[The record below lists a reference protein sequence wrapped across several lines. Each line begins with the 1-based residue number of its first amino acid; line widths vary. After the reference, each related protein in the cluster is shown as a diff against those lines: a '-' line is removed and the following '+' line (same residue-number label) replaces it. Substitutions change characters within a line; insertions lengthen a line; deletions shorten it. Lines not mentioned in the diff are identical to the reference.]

1 MSETTTPSIS
11 DTLVSS
17 STSKRNNNRRN
28 KKKRSQQ
35 NDQSVKFQG
44 ETADFGAVFVLGDE
58 TSEGKPSS
66 FKKAVVATEVYVA
79 ATYASSAK
87 VLGSLFDDEP
97 SLPTLAP
104 PPEPVGEDAENELRR
119 MMYMEH
125 YKRHLTKSEQLTNT
139 LHSLFTI
146 IWGQCSPGIQS
157 RIRSSGF
164 NSSSRKRKVTVPG
177 FSRKLGKSCSFS
189 VMVAT
194 DSEPCWKGR

>member
-1 MSETTTPSIS
+1 M
-11 DTLVSS
+11 
-17 STSKRNNNRRN
+17 
-28 KKKRSQQ
+28 
-35 NDQSVKFQG
+35 
-44 ETADFGAVFVLGDE
+44 
-58 TSEGKPSS
+58 
-66 FKKAVVATEVYVA
+66 ATEVYVA

-119 MMYMEH
+119 VMYMER

-157 RIRSSGF
+157 RIRSSIQFLIKKEEGDCALLLEEI
-164 NSSSRKRKVTVPG
+164 RKVMFN
-177 FSRKLGKSCSFS
+177 FSNGRYRLKTLLEGKSEVLRFQQ
-189 VMVAT
+189 
-194 DSEPCWKGR
+194 GRLPTFEFFEKYLEKVHGYERGGGS